1 MNKLFLVLGLLTPVL
16 ALGQSYSIDWYK
28 VSGGGGTSSGGAY
41 SVTATIGQ
49 PDASSAM
56 TGGNYSLTGGFWS
69 MIRVVQT
76 AGLPNLVISQAGG
89 NVIISWPATGGYTV
103 QQSPN
108 LATGT
113 WATSGYRVT
122 TANGISSI
130 TISSP
135 TGNLFFRL
143 SNP

>member
-130 TISSP
+130 IISSP

>member
-76 AGLPNLVISQAGG
+76 AGLPNLVISQQAVTSLFPGQQPGATPCNKAPIWRPEPGRRAG
-89 NVIISWPATGGYTV
+89 IA
-103 QQSPN
+103 SP
-108 LATGT
+108 
-113 WATSGYRVT
+113 RP
-122 TANGISSI
+122 TASAASSSVPRRAI
-130 TISSP
+130 CS
-135 TGNLFFRL
+135 FA
-143 SNP
+143 

>member
-16 ALGQSYSIDWYK
+16 ALGQRYSIDWYK

-130 TISSP
+130 IISSP